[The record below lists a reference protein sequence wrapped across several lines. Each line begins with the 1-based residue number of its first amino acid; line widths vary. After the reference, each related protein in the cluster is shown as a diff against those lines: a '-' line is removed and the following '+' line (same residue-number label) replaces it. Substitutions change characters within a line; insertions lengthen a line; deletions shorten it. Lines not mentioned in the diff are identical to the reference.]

1 MKQQHVSITIAAR
14 VGHSPIYP
22 RLGQGLLGG
31 TIVSVRQGDSEVA
44 HSRLDELEHVFG
56 TEFDRGELTVDNLR
70 PVLWAAHWL
79 KAVRPVAQRAS
90 ELLTLAAVRAFEP
103 GSKAARDCDAIARV
117 MAGVATTE
125 PHCLTALEASRKIR
139 VPADFYAGERLGLG
153 EDIATSALR
162 ADGIRAVCDLSVE
175 DSREISRRTRD
186 AYVGALGLPKGMPAS
201 HPDNCPDCNAIPTSS
216 HGCGRDGIHQAG
228 QTYDDSPFRI
238 YGFAH
243 EMLEVLQRINIKVA
257 GRDAVYSHGLQ
268 PSEQMLADADSA
280 MEAVWVLLDKI
291 AGRGPMEAD
300 PQVETS
306 QAAMIAEA
314 AELQAA
320 RDQAEAIVE
329 IADEQ
334 RAMVARIES
343 QRRGLM
349 ALAAYIGET
358 CTSRVLSA
366 MERPA

>member
-14 VGHSPIYP
+14 VGQSPIYP
-22 RLGQGLLGG
+22 RIGQGLLGG
-31 TIVSVRQGDSEVA
+31 TIVSVRQGDSEAA
-44 HSRLDELEHVFG
+44 HRQLEELEHVFG

-79 KAVRPVAQRAS
+79 KAMRPVAQRAS
-90 ELLTLAAVRAFEP
+90 ELMTLAAGRAFEP
-103 GSKAARDCDAIARV
+103 GSKAARDCDAVARV

-125 PHCLTALEASRKIR
+125 PHCLTALEAARKIR
-139 VPADFYAGERLGLG
+139 VPADFYAGERQCIGS
-153 EDIATSALR
+153 EVASTALR
-162 ADGIRAVCDLSVE
+162 ADGIRAL
-175 DSREISRRTRD
+175 
-186 AYVGALGLPKGMPAS
+186 L
-201 HPDNCPDCNAIPTSS
+201 PDNCPDCAAIPTSP
-216 HGCGRDGIHQAG
+216 HGCGRDGIHEAG

-243 EMLEVLQRINIKVA
+243 EMLEVLQRINIKVG

-268 PSEQMLADADSA
+268 PSEQMLAEADSA

-314 AELQAA
+314 VELQAA
-320 RDQAEAIVE
+320 RDQAEVIVE
-329 IADEQ
+329 IADDQ
-334 RAMVARIES
+334 RAMVARVES

-349 ALAAYIGET
+349 AMAAYIGET

>member
-22 RLGQGLLGG
+22 RIGQGLLGG
-31 TIVSVRQGDSEVA
+31 TIVSVRQGDSEAA
-44 HSRLDELEHVFG
+44 HSQLDELEHVFG

-90 ELLTLAAVRAFEP
+90 ELLTLAAGRAFEP
-103 GSKAARDCDAIARV
+103 GSKAARDCDAVARV

-125 PHCLTALEASRKIR
+125 PHCLTALEAARKIR
-139 VPADFYAGERLGLG
+139 VPADFYAGERQCIGR
-153 EDIATSALR
+153 EVASTALR
-162 ADGIRAVCDLSVE
+162 ADGIRAFFSV
-175 DSREISRRTRD
+175 
-186 AYVGALGLPKGMPAS
+186 PADEVRNLTS
-201 HPDNCPDCNAIPTSS
+201 DVHSNNCPDCDAIPTSP
-216 HGCGRDGIHQAG
+216 HGCGREGIHEAG

-268 PSEQMLADADSA
+268 PSEQMLAEADSA

-291 AGRGPMEAD
+291 AGRGPLEAD

-320 RDQAEAIVE
+320 RDQADAIVE

-334 RAMVARIES
+334 RALVARVES

>member
-14 VGHSPIYP
+14 VGQSPIYP
-22 RLGQGLLGG
+22 RIGQGLLGG
-31 TIVSVRQGDSEVA
+31 TIVSVRQGDSEAA
-44 HSRLDELEHVFG
+44 HRQLEELEHVFG

-79 KAVRPVAQRAS
+79 KAVRPVAQRVS
-90 ELLTLAAVRAFEP
+90 ELLTLAAGRAFEP
-103 GSKAARDCDAIARV
+103 GSKAARDCDAVARV

-125 PHCLTALEASRKIR
+125 PHCLTALEAARKIR
-139 VPADFYAGERLGLG
+139 VPADFYAGERKCIGS
-153 EDIATSALR
+153 ESASTALR
-162 ADGIRAVCDLSVE
+162 ADGIRAFV
-175 DSREISRRTRD
+175 
-186 AYVGALGLPKGMPAS
+186 
-201 HPDNCPDCNAIPTSS
+201 PDNCPDCAAIPTSP
-216 HGCGRDGIHQAG
+216 HGCGRDGIHKARQA
-228 QTYDDSPFRI
+228 YDDSPFRI

-243 EMLEVLQRINIKVA
+243 EMLEVLQRINIKVG

-268 PSEQMLADADSA
+268 PSEQMLAEADSA

-334 RAMVARIES
+334 RAMVARVES